1 MRKSTITTLLLSI
14 LVLFC
19 VSTAARAQSA
29 TGRIVGTVQDTSGA
43 LIPGATVVAIN
54 PDTTVSYK
62 TTSSDSGKYAFEA
75 LPPGTYT
82 ITVEQTNFKKHST
95 SENVVTANDT
105 VTINVPLEP
114 GNISETVQ
122 VVGSFERVQTSQS
135 GNTGSLVDERS
146 LQNLPIVGRNPLSLI
161 AIQPGVYSGSNT
173 TGNTHVFGS
182 RDRAFNITI
191 DGIDANETSAGNAT
205 FSPIRTNPDSLRE
218 YRVITSNPSAEF
230 GRNSGAQ
237 IALIT
242 KSGTNDLHGTIYEFH
257 RNRVLNANE
266 WELNRV
272 GVGRRFLL
280 RNQFG
285 GSIGGPVMLPRFG
298 EGGPS
303 YYSGRN
309 RTFFFFN
316 MQIQRQTQTLEQIN
330 TVYTAAA
337 RQGIF
342 RYATG
347 GRNRPFGVPGAS
359 IDAQGNP
366 IVPFAT
372 YNAVA
377 NDPRGMGLD
386 STVQSILSLTPLPN
400 SFESGDGLNTAGFRS
415 LATRTDPQRDF
426 NIRID
431 HNFSDRNSLFARYS
445 FGQQDTVGDTTNSGA
460 ARFPNLPPI
469 VATFRSPSNLA
480 IGLRST
486 LSSRTVNEL
495 IIGGNRFIFD
505 FAIPSNK
512 DPRTTPIILATV
524 TDPLSNSFGNKRTI
538 NTFQIVDNISHV
550 FGSHT
555 FRFGTNL
562 RLQEHY
568 DVRGSVAGED
578 SNPLIRIGGTV
589 TASTFRVP
597 GNVNSSDI
605 GTLNGLI
612 NNMLGRVSSE
622 RVGLVATGNQYA
634 PPGTGFLFDAW
645 FPEGDFYFQDDW
657 KVRPNL
663 TLNLGLRWE
672 PKPAPFTRKGST
684 ILVPNQSVTLG
695 APPSS
700 NLSFVEGELYKSD
713 WNNFGPAIGVAWD
726 PFSTGKTSIR
736 GNFRIAFDRISTF
749 LPSSA
754 VFPNSPGTTAANI
767 FNFNTSSATDIRL
780 RDGLPSLAF
789 PSSVTPDSRRTP
801 SSPQTAS
808 LEVLDPNFQTPT
820 TYMFSAGVQREIGKG
835 LVVSAEYIGRA
846 GRHLIG
852 GYERNQTNI
861 LDNGF
866 LEAFRIVQAGGTS
879 PLLERLTGPI
889 RGSQTALQFI
899 QASSTLRGLLN
910 IQRNA
915 AGQVVGPPLGDFQN
929 VAALAANFNNTFV
942 TTGGVT
948 RNLPDAAG
956 LGAFF
961 FVPYPQFQGGL
972 QVIDSDS
979 FSNYHGGVFQVGRH
993 FARGLDFNLSYVF
1006 AKSLDDKSY
1015 DPTFTRISSGT
1026 TQSAQ
1031 STPFDANNRQLNYGI
1046 SDFDRRHVFQGNAIY
1061 DLPFGKGNRF
1071 LNTNNGVLS
1080 RIVGGWT
1087 LATTFVYQSGL
1098 PFTPVAGTNT
1108 FSNRNSSRP
1117 NFSGTNF
1124 NPRYTVDPTT
1134 GNMFLF
1140 TPQEVAQFSLPGPGD
1155 IGNVGRN
1162 SFRLPR
1168 FFSMDA
1174 SLIKRIAID
1183 ETRNIELRADA
1194 SNVMNTPYFG
1204 FPSSGVRLT
1213 SGSTFGRNTST
1224 ESAARVV
1231 QVAIKFNF

>member
-1 MRKSTITTLLLSI
+1 MRNNTTITFLLSV
-14 LVLFC
+14 LVLVC
-19 VSTAARAQSA
+19 LNTLVSAQSA
-29 TGRIVGTVQDTSGA
+29 SGRIVGTVQDTSGA
-43 LIPGATVVAIN
+43 LVAGATVMATN
-54 PDTTVSYK
+54 PETTVSYT

-82 ITVEQTNFKKHST
+82 ITVEQTNFKKYST
-95 SENVVTANDT
+95 SQNVVTANDT
-105 VTINVPLEP
+105 VTINLPLEP

-122 VVGSFERVQTSQS
+122 VEGTFERVQTSQS
-135 GNTGSLVDERS
+135 GNTGSLVNERS

-182 RDRAFNITI
+182 RDRAFNVTL
-191 DGIDANETSAGNAT
+191 DGIDANETSAGSAT

-272 GVGRRFLL
+272 GVRRRFLL

-298 EGGPS
+298 EGGPT

-330 TVYTAAA
+330 TVYTATA

-347 GRNRPFGVPGAS
+347 GRNQPFGVPGAS
-359 IDAQGNP
+359 VDAQGNP
-366 IVPFAT
+366 VVPFAT
-372 YNAVA
+372 YNAVT
-377 NDPRGMGLD
+377 NDPRGLGLD
-386 STVQSILSLTPLPN
+386 PTVQSILSLTPLPN

-445 FGQQDTVGDTTNSGA
+445 FGQQDTVGDTTNAGA

-480 IGLRST
+480 VGLRST

-495 IIGGNRFIFD
+495 TIGGNRFIFD
-505 FAIPSNK
+505 FAIPSNQ
-512 DPRTTPIILATV
+512 DSRTTPIILATV

-538 NTFQIVDNISHV
+538 NTFQILDNVSHV
-550 FGSHT
+550 FGAHT

-568 DVRGSVAGED
+568 DVRGSVAGID
-578 SNPLIRIGGTV
+578 ANPEIFIGGTV
-589 TASTFRVP
+589 STTTFRIP
-597 GNVNSSDI
+597 GNVNTNDR

-612 NNMLGRVSSE
+612 NNMLGRVSRE
-622 RVGLVATGNQYA
+622 RAGLVAVGNSYA

-657 KVRPNL
+657 KLRPNL

-672 PKPAPFTRKGST
+672 PKPAPYTRKGSI
-684 ILVPNQSVTLG
+684 ILVPNQPVTLG
-695 APPSS
+695 SPATT
-700 NLSFVEGELYKSD
+700 NLSFVEGDLYKDD
-713 WNNFGPAIGVAWD
+713 WNNFGPALGVAWD
-726 PFSTGKTSIR
+726 PFGNGKTTVR

-754 VFPNSPGTTAANI
+754 IFPNSPGTTAANI
-767 FNFNTSSATDIRL
+767 FNFNTSATTDVRL
-780 RDGLPSLAF
+780 RDGLPSLVF

-801 SSPQTAS
+801 PSPQTAS
-808 LEVLDPNFQTPT
+808 LEVLDPDFETPT

-835 LVVSAEYIGRA
+835 IVVSAEYIGRA

-852 GYERNQTNI
+852 GYERNQVDIFN
-861 LDNGF
+861 NGF
-866 LEAFRIVQAGGTS
+866 LSAFNIARAGGTS
-879 PLLERLTGPI
+879 ALIEQLTAPVRSAGQT
-889 RGSQTALQFI
+889 GTQYLQTNFSTAL
-899 QASSTLRGLLN
+899 SRGEVAAV
-910 IQRNA
+910 A
-915 AGQVVGPPLGDFQN
+915 AGL
-929 VAALAANFNNTFV
+929 NNTFV
-942 TTGGVT
+942 TSGGVT
-948 RNLPDAAG
+948 RNLPAAAG
-956 LGAFF
+956 LSQFF

-1006 AKSLDDKSY
+1006 SKSLDDKSY
-1015 DPTFTRISSGT
+1015 DPTFTRISGGT

-1031 STPFDANNRQLNYGI
+1031 STPFDASNRKLNYGI
-1046 SDFDRRHVFQGNAIY
+1046 SDFDRTHVFQGNAIY
-1061 DLPFGKGNRF
+1061 DLPFGPGSRF
-1071 LNTNNGVLS
+1071 LNSKNGVVS

-1098 PFTPVAGTNT
+1098 PFTPISGTNT
-1108 FSNRNSSRP
+1108 FSNRNSSRL
-1117 NFSGTNF
+1117 NYSGTNF
-1124 NPRYTVDPTT
+1124 EPRYTVDPTS
-1134 GNMFLF
+1134 GNMFIF

-1194 SNVMNTPYFG
+1194 SNLTNTPYFG